1 MGFLASVKKSVSG
14 PKEKKSNFHSEYRL
28 GRSLGEGGFATVY
41 SCTAKK
47 GSDDK
52 FAVKVFDMRSRNAVR
67 KDFRLEVQ
75 IMKQI
80 GTHQSC
86 VQFIEA
92 FEDKRFC
99 YLIME
104 KCSCNIL
111 DAFLGKE
118 SATESELAQAF
129 RSLLQAVDHLHSV
142 RVVHRDIKPCNIL
155 LKDSGRGENLDVKI
169 CDMGLAAMMPKEGS
183 TRFGCIPVRAGLTE
197 VCGTTPYM
205 PPEML
210 RASRPY
216 SELVDEWSCGVT
228 MYVLLFGEFPYKTI
242 KRDMDLMRE
251 TIIAGRVMPSFKTKC
266 KGFAQPSPLACELV
280 AALMTR
286 DVEARPT
293 VAQALTYPFLELCLP
308 KPPAPEPDIETNQI
322 TNVDQFIVP
331 SDSFHTIGQLPS
343 FHPTLLHAKSELEE
357 YEERTPLEKKR
368 SVEEALGALQ
378 KEQGQQW
385 QRHGARCS
393 SEPSTREKNEL
404 QRLPA
409 RLSTHSG
416 TSIATH
422 ATLGESDTKLALSN
436 DISLPGTPSTTDGD
450 CDPLF
455 YDSSLPRTTAT
466 DSENSNPLFYDSCLP
481 HTTATDSKNRI
492 GL

>member
-14 PKEKKSNFHSEYRL
+14 PKEKKSSFHFEYTL
-28 GRSLGEGGFATVY
+28 GKSLGEGGFATVY
-41 SCTAKK
+41 SCLAKK
-47 GSDDK
+47 GSDEK
-52 FAVKVFDMRSRNAVR
+52 RAVKVFDMRSQNAVR
-67 KDFRLEVQ
+67 KDFRQEVQ

-118 SATESELAQAF
+118 SATECELAQAF

-155 LKDSGRGENLDVKI
+155 LKDSGRGENLDIKI
-169 CDMGLAAMMPKEGS
+169 CDMGLAAMMPKEGLK
-183 TRFGCIPVRAGLTE
+183 RCGCIPVKTGLTE

-205 PPEML
+205 APEML
-210 RASRPY
+210 RATRPY

-242 KRDMDLMRE
+242 KRDMDMMKE
-251 TIIAGRVMPSFKTKC
+251 TIIAGRVIPSFKTKGN
-266 KGFAQPSPLACELV
+266 GFAQPSPLACELV

-286 DVEARPT
+286 DVQTRPT
-293 VAQALTYPFLELCLP
+293 VAEALTYPFLESFLP
-308 KPPAPEPDIETNQI
+308 KPLPPSPAIETNQI
-322 TNVDQFIVP
+322 ANPDQFVVP
-331 SDSFHTIGQLPS
+331 SDSLHTMVWLPS
-343 FHPTLLHAKSELEE
+343 FHPTLLHAKSALEE
-357 YEERTPLEKKR
+357 YEERTPLERKR
-368 SVEEALGALQ
+368 LVEEALGALQ
-378 KEQGQQW
+378 MEQGQQW
-385 QRHGARCS
+385 QRHGARCFT
-393 SEPSTREKNEL
+393 EPSTREKSEL

-416 TSIATH
+416 TSISTH

-450 CDPLF
+450 
-455 YDSSLPRTTAT
+455 
-466 DSENSNPLFYDSCLP
+466 SEN
-481 HTTATDSKNRI
+481 HI